1 MIPVVGVYPGMDKF
15 TLFELHVHDGM
26 EFSATNTAPAIGRS
40 ADDEE
45 SFEEVEE
52 VEEVEEYID
61 EAEAEDGDGDDGSD
75 VDDSGGVSP
84 VGLLVGVLFLAVVAV
99 AVKKLRGSDAELEV
113 AELDDLTDAVGEGE
127 EAEH

>member
-1 MIPVVGVYPGMDKF
+1 MDKF

-40 ADDEE
+40 ADEDEAY
-45 SFEEVEE
+45 EEL
-52 VEEVEEYID
+52 EEYV
-61 EAEAEDGDGDDGSD
+61 DGDESGGDDGEFD
-75 VDDSGGVSP
+75 DDDAERRVDGSEAADGSGSVSP
-84 VGLLVGVLFLAVVAV
+84 VGLLVGVLFLALVAI

-113 AELDDLTDAVGEGE
+113 AELDDLTDAVGEEG